1 MADKTILDAFKRPL
15 RDLRISV
22 TDRCN
27 FRCQY
32 CMPKEIFGRD
42 YVFLSRDEILSF
54 EEIARLSRIF
64 VGHGVRKI
72 RLTGGEPLVRR
83 GIETL
88 IGMLAEIDG
97 LEDLAMTTN
106 GSLLA
111 PRVQALKDAGLK
123 RVTVSLDSL
132 DDATFMAMNDVSFP
146 VKPVLEAIDAAA
158 DAGLTPVKVD
168 MVVKRGVND
177 HDIVTMA
184 EYFRN
189 SGHILRFIEYMDV
202 GTTNGWRMEDVVS
215 AAEIVEKVNAVWPIE
230 PVEPSYYGEVAER
243 YRYKDGAGEIG
254 IIASVTVP
262 FCGACTRARLS
273 AEGELYTCLFATRG
287 HDFRAMLRNGASDEE
302 IGAALRSIW
311 GVRDD
316 RYSEIRSDDTI
327 ELKKVEMSYIGG

>member
-1 MADKTILDAFKRPL
+1 
-15 RDLRISV
+15 
-22 TDRCN
+22 
-27 FRCQY
+27 
-32 CMPKEIFGRD
+32 
-42 YVFLSRDEILSF
+42 
-54 EEIARLSRIF
+54 
-64 VGHGVRKI
+64 
-72 RLTGGEPLVRR
+72 
-83 GIETL
+83 
-88 IGMLAEIDG
+88 
-97 LEDLAMTTN
+97 
-106 GSLLA
+106 
-111 PRVQALKDAGLK
+111 
-123 RVTVSLDSL
+123 
-132 DDATFMAMNDVSFP
+132 
-146 VKPVLEAIDAAA
+146 
-158 DAGLTPVKVD
+158 
-168 MVVKRGVND
+168 
-177 HDIVTMA
+177 
-184 EYFRN
+184 
-189 SGHILRFIEYMDV
+189 MDV